1 MVHEDE
7 PAVVAFLVL
16 LPGADGLGRRP
27 EWALVRQWP
36 PSPTGALRSSHDTS
50 FASTTVSCSGVI
62 GPILPAIQPEG
73 PRRPLRPQPR
83 GAGRVRRRPGPRRA
97 SPWAGRP
104 GALPGAK
111 PLARLQAP
119 ATKASMCG
127 RGGRR
132 QARLVS

>member
-83 GAGRVRRRPGPRRA
+83 GAGPRARCAGRTQRSGPRRA
-97 SPWAGRP
+97 GATWHGGRR
-104 GALPGAK
+104 A
-111 PLARLQAP
+111 
-119 ATKASMCG
+119 G
-127 RGGRR
+127 RGGRAGR
-132 QARLVS
+132 